1 MKPQYVKHKD
11 QKMMQI
17 HTAMKQADM
26 SLISP
31 SRDFKGGEKS
41 AHTCLNL
48 PKISV
53 LRIFLNVDSR
63 SVLLQKNN
71 ARPSTSASQKS
82 QLHSTHTDGLAAAQ
96 RRLVHHH
103 KVPPFTVKKHLLPG
117 SHWLRG
123 NTVLEYGI

>member
-1 MKPQYVKHKD
+1 MEVKHMKPQYVKHKD

-63 SVLLQKNN
+63 SVLLQKIMHVPVPQPPKNLN
-71 ARPSTSASQKS
+71 YTPLTPTVWQQLKGDLSIIIKS
-82 QLHSTHTDGLAAAQ
+82 
-96 RRLVHHH
+96 RL
-103 KVPPFTVKKHLLPG
+103 LQ
-117 SHWLRG
+117 
-123 NTVLEYGI
+123 